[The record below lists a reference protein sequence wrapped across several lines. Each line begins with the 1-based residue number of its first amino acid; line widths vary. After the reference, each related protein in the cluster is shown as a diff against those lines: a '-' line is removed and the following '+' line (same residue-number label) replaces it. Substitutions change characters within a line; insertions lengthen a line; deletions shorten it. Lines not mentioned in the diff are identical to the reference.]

1 MSVTFPSQVSPTR
14 TVFVT
19 MTSALGEGAGSSA
32 VASSAGVSPS
42 GATGTSSAGVS
53 AASASSAGTAGVSA
67 AGASSAGAT
76 GVSSAGAAGTSSA
89 GTAGVS
95 ATGASSAGAAG
106 VSAAGASSAGAAG
119 ASSTGAAGASS
130 AGAAASSA
138 GVASTGAAVSS
149 AGAAPSAVPTAASSV
164 PSATAVMGIHSAKS
178 IITHRSAASF
188 FHIAVFI
195 SGPPHISSQKVIRT
209 NFIMMSVPIIC
220 QSFLAYFSS
229 FFAVF
234 LPENTSNIFQ
244 LPSIAILLDRRLFP
258 ASKKLLPPI
267 FPDPS
272 ETVFY
277 LFKYPRQNAIISPW
291 RSA

>member
-1 MSVTFPSQVSPTR
+1 MSVTFPFQVSPTR

-53 AASASSAGTAGVSA
+53 AA
-67 AGASSAGAT
+67 
-76 GVSSAGAAGTSSA
+76 
-89 GTAGVS
+89 
-95 ATGASSAGAAG
+95 GASSAGAA
-106 VSAAGASSAGAAG
+106 SASSA
-119 ASSTGAAGASS
+119 GAAGASS